1 MNAESRETELKFTSD
16 CRLRAGVRA
25 ALEYI
30 GERHGLTKE
39 ELCELAAAVE
49 KECIKT
55 LEIQKEPCCDMKIDE
70 REDRIEV
77 TVGPAREPDVPA
89 SHVHTGGAAG
99 VSPIKAAAEAK
110 DLNCAPTN
118 GQLRATLVRHCHKNP
133 AHP

>member
-1 MNAESRETELKFTSD
+1 VSAESRETELKFTSD
-16 CRLRAGVRA
+16 CRVRAGVRA
-25 ALEYI
+25 ALEYV
-30 GERHGLTKE
+30 GERHGLTKDE
-39 ELCELAAAVE
+39 RCELATAVE
-49 KECIKT
+49 KECAKT

-77 TVGPAREPDVPA
+77 TVGPARESAVPA
-89 SHVHTGGAAG
+89 SHARTGGAAG

-110 DLNCAPTN
+110 DFTRAPSH